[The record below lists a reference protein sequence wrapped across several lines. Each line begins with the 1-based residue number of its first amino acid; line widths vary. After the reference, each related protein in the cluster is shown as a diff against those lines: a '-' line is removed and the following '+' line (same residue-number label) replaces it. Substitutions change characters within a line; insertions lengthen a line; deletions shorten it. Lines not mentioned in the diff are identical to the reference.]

1 MKYVFSFATFFFLYS
16 NTCFA
21 GEYPNFDKLGVGF
34 GSGTTTSAFTAKKYF
49 EPNIALQAFIG
60 TRGATSLHTFSL
72 GADAL
77 FEFTLREAD
86 IGRFFYGY
94 GAGMGIF
101 SYSGLGFSSIGFSGV
116 GEFGIH
122 FSSIPLEIIIDV
134 RPSLFLGDFAGISL
148 LSGGSAVRWYF

>member
-1 MKYVFSFATFFFLYS
+1 MSYAFTFSYVFCLFSNTSFAEDNS
-16 NTCFA
+16 NA
-21 GEYPNFDKLGVGF
+21 DKIGVGL

-49 EPNIALQAFIG
+49 EPNTAVQAFVG

-94 GAGMGIF
+94 GAGIGMF
-101 SYSGLGFSSIGFSGV
+101 SYSGLGFDSIGFSGV
-116 GEFGIH
+116 GELGVH
-122 FSSIPLEIIIDV
+122 FSSIPLEIIIDI
-134 RPSLFLGDFAGISL
+134 RPSIFLGDFAGISL